1 MMNRKEEIIIAT
13 LELAA
18 EKGLGTVSMAQI
30 ADKIGIKKAS
40 LYNHFKSKEEIIE
53 QMYVYLRQQAKQQK
67 KHSDLTIDELLTGRT
82 MSEILHAVVYSY
94 KELNSDPQMLIFYKV
109 IMAERCFNPKAAKIM
124 VEETQTMIQATKLL
138 FYALLVKKIA
148 QFDNPDAAAVTFAM
162 AVHDI
167 MDHESDLEQLGQG
180 DCGNMMNDFIEEF
193 CTIYSTKAQCS
204 EATDSDR
211 KEGLQ

>member
-67 KHSDLTIDELLTGRT
+67 KT
-82 MSEILHAVVYSY
+82 
-94 KELNSDPQMLIFYKV
+94 
-109 IMAERCFNPKAAKIM
+109 
-124 VEETQTMIQATKLL
+124 
-138 FYALLVKKIA
+138 
-148 QFDNPDAAAVTFAM
+148 
-162 AVHDI
+162 
-167 MDHESDLEQLGQG
+167 
-180 DCGNMMNDFIEEF
+180 
-193 CTIYSTKAQCS
+193 
-204 EATDSDR
+204 
-211 KEGLQ
+211 